1 MYLYCHYNQT
11 QRDGSIYMYNR
22 KENGNKIGKQ
32 IRLFI
37 LGYVFDTQK
46 PVGFFFVKDEIIV

>member
-1 MYLYCHYNQT
+1 MYLYCHYDQT

-46 PVGFFFVKDEIIV
+46 PVGFFFL